1 MGKAR
6 PFTWRLSMA
15 KAVRG
20 KRGSTTDSRINNA
33 RKFCQFRVPDINL
46 AVRLAR
52 FLFACLRIRAIRRT
66 TRRGTI
72 GRAMILETVG
82 PQFTPPCKPLTAP
95 ALGGRLTVARSN

>member
-33 RKFCQFRVPDINL
+33 RKFCQFRVPDIKFGGATGAILVCVFENSRHTTNDATRNNRASDPGDCGA
-46 AVRLAR
+46 AVHPPLQAPNRA
-52 FLFACLRIRAIRRT
+52 RIRGAID
-66 TRRGTI
+66 
-72 GRAMILETVG
+72 
-82 PQFTPPCKPLTAP
+82 
-95 ALGGRLTVARSN
+95 VARSN